1 MLPNILAKMGRPT
14 VDVAMFVLP
23 ETVRG
28 LSNHEFNTIKSAI
41 EKAAGSTP
49 LEVSKLI
56 QSLPHPTEK
65 SITVIRFLADN
76 DPQFQLFD
84 GYLRIMNPTIRNR
97 NKGCGLFVHC
107 CNMNE

>member
-1 MLPNILAKMGRPT
+1 MSRVM
-14 VDVAMFVLP
+14 
-23 ETVRG
+23 VRNSSG

-49 LEVSKLI
+49 LEVSKLV

-84 GYLRIMNPTIRNR
+84 GYLRIIESNDQ
-97 NKGCGLFVHC
+97 K
-107 CNMNE
+107 